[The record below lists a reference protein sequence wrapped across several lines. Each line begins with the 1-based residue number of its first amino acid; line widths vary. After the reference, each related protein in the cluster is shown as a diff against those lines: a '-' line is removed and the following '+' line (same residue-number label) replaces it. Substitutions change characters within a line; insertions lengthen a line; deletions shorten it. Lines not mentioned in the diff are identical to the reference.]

1 MPIHARAGPARSDG
15 PRSLAGLGTRSDHRT
30 ARRATP
36 ELGTPL
42 SASPCRE
49 HQQAAAP
56 SWPGARHGESMP
68 ACALTRC
75 RPGLTRPQR
84 RGLPLA
90 TRAEGK
96 RVSALSRPLDP
107 PEPCC
112 PPAPPTCSFTTSCA
126 CPRPMTARS
135 SSPPRTW
142 GPAVRAAQDLLDSA
156 RQARTGWLMRRA
168 RCGSDEL
175 FCIGGRGLGGAAAW
189 VWEEWV
195 TAALPGR
202 AGLFDVGQLPRLVE

>member
-1 MPIHARAGPARSDG
+1 MPWALDPCHGQGIRVPIHARAGPARSDG
-15 PRSLAGLGTRSDHRT
+15 PRSLAGFGTRSDHRT

-56 SWPGARHGESMP
+56 SWPGARRGESMP

-112 PPAPPTCSFTTSCA
+112 PPTAPTCSFTTSCA

-142 GPAVRAAQDLLDSA
+142 A
-156 RQARTGWLMRRA
+156 RLCGRPRTCSTRR
-168 RCGSDEL
+168 
-175 FCIGGRGLGGAAAW
+175 GAASADRLAY
-189 VWEEWV
+189 
-195 TAALPGR
+195 AAR
-202 AGLFDVGQLPRLVE
+202 SVRPR